1 MAVRLFLRLIVLSL
15 LVLLGTACAQRAHK
29 DTSAVARFTFPPEW
43 ASHDAVWLGWSY
55 DSAHHTLQVE
65 IARALA
71 PTVPVRILVTS
82 DGAREQA
89 KAALAAAGIPSDRVG
104 FFSHPVPNTW
114 IRDAGP
120 RFLSDGRN
128 LAVADFAWNWY
139 GYPEEMSRQWPTP
152 APIDNDLAREL
163 GLPVVSSAIVAEGG
177 ALDVSTSVILTY
189 RQTALQR
196 NPGMPL
202 EEIEAEYLRVYGK
215 KRVLWLSRSP
225 LGDLVTDRPKIENY
239 VGWGANGH
247 IDEYVRFVNDSTIVV
262 AQIDP
267 SERDDDPLTR
277 ADHDILAENLAELRR
292 AVNVDGRPFRIVPL
306 PVPARRYYLRTRAV
320 TADDKA
326 SELGR
331 VVLREFA
338 VGEEVHFVP
347 ALSYLN
353 FVISNGVVLV
363 PAYWRHG
370 LPEREREKDEE
381 ARATLQRLFPGR
393 RVVQIHPLA
402 INWDGGGMHCITQQ
416 QPSTRGRANKALQRP
431 PSAAVERGRYPP

>member
-1 MAVRLFLRLIVLSL
+1 MAARLFLRLIVLSL
-15 LVLLGTACAQRAHK
+15 LVLSGTACAQRAHK
-29 DTSAVARFTFPPEW
+29 DTSAAARFTFPPEW

-82 DGAREQA
+82 DSAREEA
-89 KAALAAAGIPSDRVG
+89 KAALAAAGVPSNRVV
-104 FFSHPVPNTW
+104 FFSHPVSNTW

-139 GYPEEMSRQWPTP
+139 GYPEEMSRQWPTRT
-152 APIDNDLAREL
+152 PIDNDLAREL

-215 KRVLWLSRSP
+215 ERVLWLSRSP

-247 IDEYVRFVNDSTIVV
+247 IDEYVRFVSDSTN
-262 AQIDP
+262 
-267 SERDDDPLTR
+267 
-277 ADHDILAENLAELRR
+277 ILAENLAELRR

-338 VGEEVHFVP
+338 VGDEVHFVP

-363 PAYWRHG
+363 PAYWQHG

-416 QPSTRGRANKALQRP
+416 QPSTRGRANKALQP
-431 PSAAVERGRYPP
+431 TAFGGG

>member
-1 MAVRLFLRLIVLSL
+1 MAARLFLRMIVLSL
-15 LVLLGTACAQRAHK
+15 LVLSGTACAQRAHK
-29 DTSAVARFTFPPEW
+29 DTSAAARFTFPPEW

-82 DGAREQA
+82 DSAREEA
-89 KAALAAAGIPSDRVG
+89 KAALAAAGVPSNRVV
-104 FFSHPVPNTW
+104 FFSHPVSNTW

-139 GYPEEMSRQWPTP
+139 GYPEEMSRQWPTR

-215 KRVLWLSRSP
+215 ERVLWLSRSP

-262 AQIDP
+262 AQIDL

-338 VGEEVHFVP
+338 IGDEVHFVP

-363 PAYWRHG
+363 PAYWQHG
-370 LPEREREKDEE
+370 LPEREREKDEA

-416 QPSTRGRANKALQRP
+416 QPSTRGRANKALQP
-431 PSAAVERGRYPP
+431 TAFGGG